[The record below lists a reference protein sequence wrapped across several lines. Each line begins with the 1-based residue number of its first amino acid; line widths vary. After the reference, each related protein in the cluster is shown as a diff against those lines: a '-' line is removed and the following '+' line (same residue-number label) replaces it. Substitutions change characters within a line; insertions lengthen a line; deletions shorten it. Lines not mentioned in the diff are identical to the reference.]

1 MKLSEWRNQF
11 SQKYKQ
17 YIDELA
23 EMGRDTAQTI
33 FDSYPQEYGNGGVAV
48 SVEFDGT
55 TDFVVRASG
64 EDAAFIEFGTG
75 VETIATRPTV
85 QADFSISPGSWSKE
99 NNGPFSKTG
108 FWRYR
113 GVNLAGTP
121 PAGAMQDAC
130 SEMQNWSP
138 TIAGRIFR

>member
-1 MKLSEWRNQF
+1 MKLSEWRSQF
-11 SQKYKQ
+11 SQKFKQ

-23 EMGRDTAQTI
+23 EMGRDTAQTG
-33 FDSYPQEYGNGGVAV
+33 FDAYPSEYGNGGVAV
-48 SVEFDGT
+48 SVEYNGT

-64 EDAAFIEFGTG
+64 EDASFIEFGTG
-75 VETIATRPTV
+75 VETVVTRPTV
-85 QADFSISPGSWSKE
+85 QADFDISPGSWSRE
-99 NNGPFSKTG
+99 NDGSFSKTG

-113 GVNLAGTP
+113 GVKIAGTP

>member
-1 MKLSEWRNQF
+1 MKFSEWHSQF
-11 SQKYKQ
+11 SQKYKR

-23 EMGRDTAQTI
+23 EMGRDTAQTG
-33 FDSYPQEYGNGGVAV
+33 FDAYPPEYGNGGVTV
-48 SVEFDGT
+48 SVEYDGE
-55 TDFVVRASG
+55 TDFVLRASG

-75 VETIATRPTV
+75 VETVVTRPTV
-85 QADFSISPGSWSKE
+85 RADFSISPGSWSSE
-99 NNGPFSKTG
+99 HDGPFSKTG

-113 GVNLAGTP
+113 GKKIAGTP